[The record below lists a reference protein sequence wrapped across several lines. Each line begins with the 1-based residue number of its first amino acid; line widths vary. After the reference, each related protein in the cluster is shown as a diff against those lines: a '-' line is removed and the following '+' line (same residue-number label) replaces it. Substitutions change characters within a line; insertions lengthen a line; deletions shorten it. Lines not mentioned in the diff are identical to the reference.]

1 MEDSDYSSVVEDSA
15 PQGDS
20 PAPADVPSTNDA
32 SASAASGPPSDE
44 QILAFVEANID
55 NPALIA
61 ETAAQYGVSVADLS
75 RATGYDTNAV
85 VSYFEQHDVAPP
97 ASTATSA
104 PSVETKPSEPPA
116 PPAPPVVEP
125 PIKDI
130 PEPPRRPDEPPTKF
144 IDEVPPKPVVEPP
157 KPPTKEIVEPNIPQ
171 DKAVTTPTTT
181 ATTPAAP
188 APIITDYKGNQF
200 DGAQVLNLAQQIAQN
215 AGSMSGGAFQ
225 TKGGS
230 IGFDASETS
239 KLLGRD
245 VTASEQVLL
254 DMARQ
259 MISSGV
265 TDLSQLQAKD
275 ITTTGQVFEYGDGKL
290 YVSYALDPNDPE
302 SGRVREVTPEEAA
315 KITSRQ
321 IMGDEGNNPQTVK
334 TIEGIITG
342 KGLFAG
348 DKLLTQ
354 SDAVNHPLEYAIG
367 NTYTGEGGT
376 NYQMKYDAN
385 TGKPVFTASGFST
398 SDANLIA
405 PVLMIASNFLL
416 PGAGS
421 LLTSSLLDAGMSEFT
436 SQIVSKAVISG
447 VTSGIMAE
455 ASGSTFGDGFLKGT
469 ITGGLTAGLTPMI
482 QMALPSDLSPAV
494 ATTLAKAGT
503 AVVTALATGQDP
515 TKLLGTT
522 LLNSA
527 VSNGLSLAAGETGL
541 STSDARLL
549 TTTLTP
555 IVSQLVTKGNVSA
568 DTLMNTVLMGGSTIL
583 ANVGSDAVNNIRTLT
598 TGDGVDTGTATTGG
612 LTTMQNSGDGT
623 LSNLASTVT
632 GGLGAVS
639 SANNLLNVA
648 KSLTN
653 PTTNV
658 NTTKANLVGALNTGK
673 TTPAT
678 KTTSAT
684 KITDPTKTAVASN
697 TFVPTKMTVPTK
709 ISVPANTV
717 PTKITIPTKTTVPT
731 KITIPTNTAVATKSK
746 TSDFTD
752 TSSPTKTALKS
763 VVSNNPS
770 LANTAVPK
778 KIDVANLKPKKKTVT
793 TPLKVD
799 VSTLTPM
806 SKMSG
811 LTALKQTTGKG

>member
-1 MEDSDYSSVVEDSA
+1 MEDSDYGSVVEDSA

-20 PAPADVPSTNDA
+20 PAPAPSTNDA
-32 SASAASGPPSDE
+32 PASVASGPPSDD

-75 RATGYDTNAV
+75 RATGYGEDAV
-85 VSYFEQHDVAPP
+85 VGYFQQHDVAPP
-97 ASTATSA
+97 TSTTTST
-104 PSVETKPSEPPA
+104 PSVETKPTEPPA
-116 PPAPPVVEP
+116 SPVVPSTPVVEP
-125 PIKDI
+125 PTKDI
-130 PEPPRRPDEPPTKF
+130 LEPPRKPDEPPTKP
-144 IDEVPPKPVVEPP
+144 IDEPPSKPVVEPP
-157 KPPTKEIVEPNIPQ
+157 QPIVEPPAPITEPPKNLPQ
-171 DKAVTTPTTT
+171 GIVESKAVEQPKAVITATTT
-181 ATTPAAP
+181 ATTPATP

-200 DGAQVLNLAQQIAQN
+200 DGAQVLNLAQQISQN

-225 TKGGS
+225 TKGGN

-239 KLLGRD
+239 RLLGRD

-259 MISSGV
+259 MIQNGV
-265 TDLSQLQAKD
+265 TDLKQLQAKD
-275 ITTTGQVFEYGDGKL
+275 ITTTGQVMDYGDGKL

-302 SGRVREVTPEEAA
+302 SNRVREVTPAEAA
-315 KITSRQ
+315 KITTRQ
-321 IMGDEGNNPQTVK
+321 IMDEEGNNPQTVK
-334 TIEGIITG
+334 TIEGIVTG
-342 KGLFAG
+342 KGLFSG
-348 DKLLTQ
+348 DRLLTQ

-455 ASGSTFGDGFLKGT
+455 ASGGQFGDGFLKGA

-482 QMALPSDLSPAV
+482 QTALPSDLSPAV
-494 ATTLAKAGT
+494 ANTLAKAGT
-503 AVVTALATGQDP
+503 AVVTAAATGQDP
-515 TKLLGTT
+515 TKVLTTT

-549 TTTLTP
+549 AATLSP
-555 IVSQLVTKGNVSA
+555 VVSQLITTGKVNNN
-568 DTLMNTVLMGGSTIL
+568 TLMNTVLMGGSTIL
-583 ANVGSDAVNNIRTLT
+583 ANVGSDAVDNTRTLT
-598 TGDGVDTGTATTGG
+598 TGDGVDTAAGNGTTGG
-612 LTTMQNSGDGT
+612 LTTTQNSNDGT
-623 LSNLASTVT
+623 LNNLASTVT

-639 SANNLLNVA
+639 TANNLLSKA
-648 KSLTN
+648 TSLVN
-653 PTTNV
+653 PTTKV

-673 TTPAT
+673 TT
-678 KTTSAT
+678 
-684 KITDPTKTAVASN
+684 
-697 TFVPTKMTVPTK
+697 VPTK
-709 ISVPANTV
+709 IA
-717 PTKITIPTKTTVPT
+717 
-731 KITIPTNTAVATKSK
+731 TNSVATS
-746 TSDFTD
+746 
-752 TSSPTKTALKS
+752 
-763 VVSNNPS
+763 NPS
-770 LANTAVPK
+770 LAKKTLTPQQVVASRPTAAPIKVN
-778 KIDVANLKPKKKTVT
+778 VANLTPTKKAVT

-799 VSTLTPM
+799 VSKLTPM